1 MGIYV
6 NPNNDG
12 LKESLNSKI
21 YIDKS
26 GMIEITNNLLDT
38 RQFCLTSM

>member
-21 YIDKS
+21 YVDKS
-26 GMIEITNNLLDT
+26 GIIEVT
-38 RQFCLTSM
+38 